1 MWIAVIDWARGGLSR
16 HRESNGRLALS
27 APLLDA
33 TAAKAASAPAS
44 SEVFG
49 MVRHPFWFF
58 YFDRLDDDPD
68 NTIP

>member
-16 HRESNGRLALS
+16 HRDSNGRLALGTLPHGGKGRVS
-27 APLLDA
+27 
-33 TAAKAASAPAS
+33 PAS

-49 MVRHPFWFF
+49 MVRHPFCFF
-58 YFDRLDDDPD
+58 YLDRLDDDSD